1 MQKVHCIDQAY
12 WSVTRGHCSC
22 GTAYSRSSV
31 VQQSVEERE
40 GVPVDVLTVM
50 CPECG
55 QVRAFTF
62 DISSFFRKPDLLALD
77 DLMGNRK
84 RIFDMYFWSELR
96 MASVHRYLRELAE
109 SGDALALE
117 YIADGVRHFCEKVQT
132 GVERPE
138 AMSYLRSST

>member
-12 WSVTRGHCSC
+12 WSVTRRLCPC
-22 GTAYSRSSV
+22 GTAYVRRSV
-31 VQQSVEERE
+31 IQQSVEERE

-55 QVRAFTF
+55 HVRQFTF

-77 DLMGNRK
+77 ELVGDRR

-96 MASVHRYLRELAE
+96 MASVHKYLRELAE

-117 YIADGVRHFCEKVQT
+117 YIADGACHFRDQAQA
-132 GVERPE
+132 R
-138 AMSYLRSST
+138 AAD